1 MKKINLTLLVLFIG
15 LSGITQYKKANYFGK
30 DGRIYGL
37 GTRFH
42 ALGDGNGTPM
52 GYTLSG
58 AIDRD
63 GKQWFTGWE
72 FQYLP
77 GYNSSMGATG
87 GSFFFSY
94 NFGYFLLKNDNAERK
109 IKPYLAA
116 ALTGGWLG
124 GLKDASMYDDYGS
137 MRFGASIDGGAGL
150 FCYLQ
155 PWLGLK
161 AEGGY
166 SYQFGK
172 NDTYNEFPKHPYA
185 SAGVVF
191 RIVSK

>member
-1 MKKINLTLLVLFIG
+1 MKKINLTLLVLFIA
-15 LSGITQYKKANYFGK
+15 LSGIAQYKKANYFGK
-30 DGRIYGL
+30 DGRIYGF
-37 GTRFH
+37 GTRIH
-42 ALGDGNGTPM
+42 VLGDDIGTPM
-52 GYTLSG
+52 GYTFSA

-72 FQYLP
+72 LQYLP
-77 GYNSSMGATG
+77 GYGTAIGTTE

-94 NFGYFLLKNDNAERK
+94 NFGYFLLKNDNAERT

-116 ALTGGWLG
+116 ALTGGLIG
-124 GLKDASMYDDYGS
+124 GLKEASMYDDYGS
-137 MRFGASIDGGAGL
+137 TRFGASIDGGAGL
-150 FCYLQ
+150 FCYLK

-166 SYQFGK
+166 SYQFAK
-172 NDTYNEFPKHPYA
+172 KDTYNVFPKHVYA
-185 SAGVVF
+185 SAGLVF